1 MKHVGVNVAADPLF
15 TVAYTGVNGGLVL
28 AAADDPGQH
37 SSQNEQDNRNYAVA
51 ARLLMLEPSNSQEAK
66 DFTKL
71 GFELSEK
78 FDIPVMLRLTTR
90 VCHSKSVV
98 EFEDR
103 QEVGVKPYEK
113 NIRKYVMVPANAKVK
128 RAHLEDVIK
137 AMTDYSNTC
146 EINHEEING
155 TEIGVISAGVAYQYA
170 KDVFG
175 PEASY
180 LKLGL
185 TWPMPMEKIKAFAS
199 KVKKLYVIEEMD
211 PYMENQ
217 IKAAGIEV
225 IGKDVIPAYDEL
237 NTDIVRKAVFGIE
250 APTLTSEKAAV
261 VRPPALCAG
270 CPHRGFY
277 YALTK
282 RKDIMVTGD
291 IGCYTLG
298 AAAPLMALDTTVCMG
313 ASISMGHGAAKVF
326 KAAGSDK
333 KVVAVIGDSTFFHS
347 GVTSLMD
354 VTYNKG
360 VSVSVI
366 LDNRITGM
374 TGHQQ
379 NPGTG
384 LTLMG
389 EPTVEVDIPLLCQAI
404 GMKKENIYTVNPLQ
418 LDEVGAVLDE
428 ALAKEEPCV
437 IITKWPCVLKKF
449 TEEDKAN
456 FDLSKKRCEIDQDK
470 CKKCKMCV
478 KTGCP
483 AILVGEQI
491 TINKESCVGCNVCA
505 QVCPF
510 DAIKEVK

>member
-1 MKHVGVNVAADPLF
+1 
-15 TVAYTGVNGGLVL
+15 
-28 AAADDPGQH
+28 
-37 SSQNEQDNRNYAVA
+37 
-51 ARLLMLEPSNSQEAK
+51 
-66 DFTKL
+66 
-71 GFELSEK
+71 
-78 FDIPVMLRLTTR
+78 
-90 VCHSKSVV
+90 
-98 EFEDR
+98 
-103 QEVGVKPYEK
+103 
-113 NIRKYVMVPANAKVK
+113 
-128 RAHLEDVIK
+128 
-137 AMTDYSNTC
+137 
-146 EINHEEING
+146 
-155 TEIGVISAGVAYQYA
+155 
-170 KDVFG
+170 
-175 PEASY
+175 
-180 LKLGL
+180 
-185 TWPMPMEKIKAFAS
+185 
-199 KVKKLYVIEEMD
+199 
-211 PYMENQ
+211 
-217 IKAAGIEV
+217 
-225 IGKDVIPAYDEL
+225 
-237 NTDIVRKAVFGIE
+237 IE